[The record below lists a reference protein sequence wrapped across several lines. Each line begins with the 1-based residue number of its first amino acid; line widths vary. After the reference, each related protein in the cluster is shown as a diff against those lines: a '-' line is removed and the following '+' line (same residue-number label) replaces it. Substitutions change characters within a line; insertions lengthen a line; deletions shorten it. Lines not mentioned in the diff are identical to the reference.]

1 MMSAN
6 ENSDPR
12 LIQRSPKR
20 SKDPKIQRSKD
31 PKIQRSKSKRGP
43 GGVKKGGNEN
53 CPPFLLGLK
62 KGGRGGLKRG

>member
-31 PKIQRSKSKRGP
+31 PNQKGAR
-43 GGVKKGGNEN
+43 GGVKKGGSEN
-53 CPPFLLGLK
+53 CPLFLWGLK
-62 KGGRGGLKRG
+62 KGGMKTAPVF